1 MIKKILSVVWKVL
14 LALVLL
20 VVIVLLG
27 FKAYDAIRHNSFY
40 SNSEAVLK
48 TPGANEG
55 FVPQGFDYIAEGEIF
70 LATGYMSNDM
80 PSRVYVMRKD
90 GTTTYTELKKK
101 DGSDYLGHTGGI
113 AHFGDY
119 IYITGSKGLDV
130 FSYSDILEGK
140 ESTNMIGTVLTYND
154 PAHCYVHNGYILA
167 GSFFI
172 EEDYET
178 PEHERV
184 KTPSGDDNTSVITA
198 FKLDES
204 FDLGIDPA
212 PRAVISTRRCVQG
225 MCITD
230 DGKIVLST
238 SYGLSTSQLFVYD
251 ASKLVSEE
259 SYDFKGTTKGGI
271 EFEFCG
277 IPRYY
282 LDSSNLVEVIEAPP
296 MSEELV
302 YLDGKIYI
310 MNESACNKYIFGKI
324 TTGYNIFAYNYKK

>member
-1 MIKKILSVVWKVL
+1 MAKKILSVAWKVL
-14 LALVLL
+14 LALVIL
-20 VVIVLLG
+20 VVVVLLG

-40 SNSEAVLK
+40 SNSEKALK
-48 TPGANEG
+48 TPGANDG
-55 FVPQGFDYIAEGEIF
+55 FVQQGFDYIAEEEAF
-70 LATGYMSNDM
+70 LVTGYMSNDT

-90 GTTTYTELKKK
+90 GTATYTELKKK

-140 ESTNMIGTVLTYND
+140 DSTNMIGTVLTYND
-154 PAHCYVHNGYILA
+154 PAHCYIYNGYILA

-184 KTPSGDDNTSVITA
+184 KTPSGDDNTSIITA
-198 FKLDES
+198 FKLDED
-204 FDLGIDPA
+204 FDLAIDPT

-225 MCITD
+225 LCITD
-230 DGKIVLST
+230 DGKIILST

-251 ASKLVSEE
+251 ASKLASEE
-259 SYDFKGTTKGGI
+259 SFDFKGTTKGGI
-271 EFEFCG
+271 EFEFGG

-282 LDSSNLVEVIEAPP
+282 LDSSSLVEVIEAPP
-296 MSEELV
+296 MAEELV
-302 YLDGKIYI
+302 YLDGKIYV
-310 MNESACNKYIFGKI
+310 MNESASNKYIFGKI
-324 TTGYNIFAYNYKK
+324 TSGYNIYAYNYKK